1 MLQKLRDAFKNKR
14 IDFYWVAGVDL
25 LEKMSDV
32 QKEQIKCRLDNI
44 IKDIERN
51 IKEDKFVIAKYT
63 RKYNCFYA
71 CEERLKHSI

>member
-14 IDFYWVAGVDL
+14 IDFYWVTRVDL

-44 IKDIERN
+44 IRDIEKN
-51 IKEDKFVIAKYT
+51 IKENKFVIAKYIC
-63 RKYNCFYA
+63 KYNFFLFFWCNV
-71 CEERLKHSI
+71 CND